1 MTKSEFIEEM
11 RGDIWALYEFCSNNG
26 YDYFYEDLYS
36 DDSRTDRINEEMY
49 DRAGDMD
56 WEEMRSWLNNLESS
70 GNYDWWRTDD
80 WGEWYGVDDD
90 YIDNMID
97 ELVKELETEEFF
109 EEETIE
115 AEEDEK
121 TIEGKISD
129 FFKVL

>member
-49 DRAGDMD
+49 DRAGDTD
-56 WEEMRSWLNNLESS
+56 WEDMRSWLNNLESS